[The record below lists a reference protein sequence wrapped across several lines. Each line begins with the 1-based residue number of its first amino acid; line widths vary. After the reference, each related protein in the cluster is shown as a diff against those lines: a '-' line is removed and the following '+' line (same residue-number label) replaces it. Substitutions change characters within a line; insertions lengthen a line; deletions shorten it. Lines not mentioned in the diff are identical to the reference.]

1 MRVMKLVAVAAMCCA
16 AVWAQTAD
24 SYLPAKDS
32 SKAGL
37 LDASKFS
44 INHSVSFG
52 MSSASGSSMKSLGLY
67 STMLSYRFS
76 QPVTLHMNFGFPLYS
91 SYSPMA
97 NPSANSLRSM
107 EYFKNMPMD
116 FTLSWQPR
124 DNLLLQ
130 MSVIRAPQDYFYS
143 PYYFPGN
150 RFMGPMFP

>member
-1 MRVMKLVAVAAMCCA
+1 MRAIKIVAVVAMCCA

-24 SYLPAKDS
+24 SYLPSKDS

-37 LDASKFS
+37 LDPSKFS

-97 NPSANSLRSM
+97 NPSSQSLRSM

>member
-1 MRVMKLVAVAAMCCA
+1 
-16 AVWAQTAD
+16 
-24 SYLPAKDS
+24 
-32 SKAGL
+32 
-37 LDASKFS
+37 
-44 INHSVSFG
+44 
-52 MSSASGSSMKSLGLY
+52 
-67 STMLSYRFS
+67 
-76 QPVTLHMNFGFPLYS
+76 
-91 SYSPMA
+91 
-97 NPSANSLRSM
+97 M